1 MVLPLSKSKLA
12 SSLKHDIIDYQSK
25 NSLMRFSHLLPLA
38 LTLMSINLA
47 SGSPKLAYPIV
58 DTAQSECYDLRGQ
71 ISPPSKGKAFYGQ
84 DAQHRGKQPSYT
96 DLGNGCVRDNVT
108 GLIWEKSYRV
118 MGLTDALKAAAQCQT
133 GGYQDWRL
141 PTIKEVYSLALFNGV
156 DASSPR
162 MSQVPAVAKAFID
175 RKYFDFAYGAC
186 GSRPID
192 SAMLS
197 STVYTGL
204 TLGNQKTVFGFNF
217 ADGHIKGYPIYH
229 HGSDKTFVV
238 RFVRGAAYG
247 NNDFVD
253 HKNGT
258 ITDRATG
265 LMWTKLDSKRGMDWP
280 SALAYVQKMNS
291 QKLFGYSDWRLPN
304 AKELHSIVDYS
315 RSLQSTQSASIHPI
329 FKCTQIERETGT
341 MDYPYYWTSTTH
353 LEPNLRGPGISSQT
367 AIYIAF
373 GEAPGKIFGMAPGK
387 NQGKWIDSP
396 TDIHGAGS
404 QRCANKQESVAGESQ
419 DNTPQGNSARINNF
433 IRLVR

>member
-1 MVLPLSKSKLA
+1 MNHCPSFSLA
-12 SSLKHDIIDYQSK
+12 IFLCC
-25 NSLMRFSHLLPLA
+25 
-38 LTLMSINLA
+38 MSLA
-47 SGSPKLAYPIV
+47 SGQSKRSYAIV
-58 DTAQSECYDLRGQ
+58 DTSQNDCYSVDGKIAPPAKGQ
-71 ISPPSKGKAFYGQ
+71 AFYGQ
-84 DAQHRGKQPSYT
+84 DAQHQGNQPSYT

-118 MGLTDALKAAAQCQT
+118 MGLNAALQAAKQCNI
-133 GGYQDWRL
+133 GGYNDWRL
-141 PTIKEVYSLALFNGV
+141 PSIKEVYSLALFSGV

-162 MSQVPAVAKAFID
+162 MSEIPAAAKAFID
-175 RKYFDFAYGAC
+175 CKYFDFAYGAS
-186 GSRPID
+186 GDRPID
-192 SAMLS
+192 SPVLS
-197 STVYTGL
+197 STVYTGV

-238 RFVRGAAYG
+238 RFVRGAEYG
-247 NNDFVD
+247 KNDFVD
-253 HKNGT
+253 NKNGT

-265 LMWTKLDSKRGMDWP
+265 LMWTKLDSKKGMDWP
-280 SALAYVQKMNS
+280 SALAYVQKMNK

-315 RSLQSTQSASIHPI
+315 RSLQSTQSASINPI

-353 LEPNLRGPGISSQT
+353 LEPNLRGPGVSPQT
-367 AIYIAF
+367 AVYIAF
-373 GEAPGKIFGMAPGK
+373 GEAPGKIFGMAPGI

-404 QRCANKQESVAGESQ
+404 QRAASKREPKEGETVG
-419 DNTPQGNSARINNF
+419 NTPQGNSARINNF